1 MDYDFT
7 LNFKNDKI
15 TYSRVSEEDYD
26 EVHSDLRKQYPKV
39 SFIITEHVPSEFERR
54 FGI

>member
-7 LNFKNDKI
+7 LNFKHDKI
-15 TYSRVSEEDYD
+15 TFSRISEEDYD
-26 EVHSDLRKQYPKV
+26 DVYADLRKRYPKV
-39 SFIITEHVPSEFERR
+39 SIIIDEHTSDEFERR